1 MNKHRRN
8 SASKLGKVTLKTVGD
23 YVGLAAGTVSQV
35 LNNTPHSQLIPQ
47 RTKDRVF
54 AAARK
59 LNYQPNLFA
68 RALRTRQPVASP
80 RAFATGSRVLVFEG
94 SKEFLAAVNAI
105 RRAGLRVPGDVSVV
119 GVDEIPGAALG
130 HPAPGA

>member
-8 SASKLGKVTLKTVGD
+8 SANQGARVTLKTVGD

-35 LNNTPHSQLIPQ
+35 LNNTPHSKLIPQ
-47 RTKDRVF
+47 HTKDRVF

-68 RALRTRQPVASP
+68 RALRTSQPVASP

-94 SKEFLAAVNAI
+94 SKQFLAAVSAI

-119 GVDEIPGAALG
+119 GVEEISATHLPSGA
-130 HPAPGA
+130 